1 MAARQ
6 HQCRVDRHL
15 TQCDS
20 PTIFEL
26 GLVHYNN
33 EGRYPMFGLIML
45 LAVLAFSA
53 VAVGFGVD
61 SRDGSTDERAPVSPI
76 GLR

>member
-1 MAARQ
+1 
-6 HQCRVDRHL
+6 
-15 TQCDS
+15 
-20 PTIFEL
+20 
-26 GLVHYNN
+26 
-33 EGRYPMFGLIML
+33 MFGLIML